1 MYVIQFQKEGVEK
14 ERQSLIQQ
22 NNQVES
28 DLAELKDDMEKCSQ
42 EVRNLRAEF
51 DSSTATLEKLQVEKR
66 EEEMRHKDL
75 VSKVI
80 LLSI

>member
-22 NNQVES
+22 NNKVES

-66 EEEMRHKDL
+66 EGQMRHKDL